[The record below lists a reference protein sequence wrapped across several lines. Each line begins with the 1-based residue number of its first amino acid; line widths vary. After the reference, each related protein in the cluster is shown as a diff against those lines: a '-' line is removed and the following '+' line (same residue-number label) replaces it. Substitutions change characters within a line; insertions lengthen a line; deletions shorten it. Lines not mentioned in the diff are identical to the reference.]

1 MQSLSEI
8 FGADGPFSRLVDGF
22 TPRAQQ
28 QQMAE
33 AVALAIAQQDLLVC
47 EAGTGTGKT
56 FAYLVPALLSGN
68 RVILSTGTRNLQD
81 QLFHRDL
88 PLVRD
93 ALRAGSQITLLKG
106 RANYLCLH
114 RLEQSGGGSGSLF
127 LEQGNDLEEIR
138 EWAVRTRTGDIAEV
152 AGVSENSTVWP
163 AVTSTAENCLGQDC
177 RFYQECHVVNARRAA
192 AAADI
197 VVVNHHLFLAD
208 MVLRE
213 EGFAEVIPGA
223 DAVIFDEAHQLP
235 ELATQFFG
243 ITVSSRQLLELVRG
257 TQAAQRGE
265 ATDMPHLGDAATAVQ
280 HATDSL
286 RQTLGGRER
295 REEWH
300 DNDKLDGVN
309 SAFERLYQSLD
320 ALVDGLDAAAER
332 GIELQTCCRRAA
344 ALQTRL
350 SQFDEREGGTA
361 VRWIEV
367 QRRGYALHRTPV
379 DIAEVFRARLDK
391 QPCARVFTSATLAVG
406 DSFEYFVHRLGLGEV
421 TSHCWGSPFRFEEQ
435 ALLYMPAM
443 SLEPRDADY
452 TREVVAQIL
461 PVLEASGGRA
471 FVLFTSHRA
480 LRLAET
486 QLHENGEFAL
496 FVQGRAPKTELL
508 ERFRSTARAVLLGT
522 NSFWEGVDVRGEAL
536 SVVAIDKLPFASP
549 DDPMLKARS
558 AMLREQD
565 LNPFLDYQ
573 LPEAV
578 LALKQGVGRLIR
590 DENDH
595 GVLVLCDPR
604 LRTRGYGKRFLEG
617 LPPMRRSADIGDVE
631 AFFAV
636 RALPIPNIA

>member
-138 EWAVRTRTGDIAEV
+138 EWAVRTQTGDIAEV

-235 ELATQFFG
+235 ELATQFFRYHRVQPPAAG
-243 ITVSSRQLLELVRG
+243 AG
-257 TQAAQRGE
+257 TRH
-265 ATDMPHLGDAATAVQ
+265 T
-280 HATDSL
+280 
-286 RQTLGGRER
+286 GRTTR
-295 REEWH
+295 RSH
-300 DNDKLDGVN
+300 
-309 SAFERLYQSLD
+309 
-320 ALVDGLDAAAER
+320 
-332 GIELQTCCRRAA
+332 
-344 ALQTRL
+344 
-350 SQFDEREGGTA
+350 
-361 VRWIEV
+361 
-367 QRRGYALHRTPV
+367 GYA
-379 DIAEVFRARLDK
+379 
-391 QPCARVFTSATLAVG
+391 
-406 DSFEYFVHRLGLGEV
+406 
-421 TSHCWGSPFRFEEQ
+421 
-435 ALLYMPAM
+435 
-443 SLEPRDADY
+443 
-452 TREVVAQIL
+452 
-461 PVLEASGGRA
+461 ASG
-471 FVLFTSHRA
+471 
-480 LRLAET
+480 
-486 QLHENGEFAL
+486 
-496 FVQGRAPKTELL
+496 
-508 ERFRSTARAVLLGT
+508 
-522 NSFWEGVDVRGEAL
+522 
-536 SVVAIDKLPFASP
+536 
-549 DDPMLKARS
+549 
-558 AMLREQD
+558 
-565 LNPFLDYQ
+565 
-573 LPEAV
+573 
-578 LALKQGVGRLIR
+578 
-590 DENDH
+590 
-595 GVLVLCDPR
+595 
-604 LRTRGYGKRFLEG
+604 
-617 LPPMRRSADIGDVE
+617 
-631 AFFAV
+631 
-636 RALPIPNIA
+636 